1 LLLALLDGC
10 VAVPAN
16 GLSVFVAPNFATV
29 QTGQTQQF
37 TSTVT
42 GSSNTAVTWSA
53 RGGTISSTGLYTAP
67 STTGTYTVTA
77 TSVAD
82 STKSGSATASVSIT
96 PTSGSWLNQVE
107 RWFGLITEPMI
118 RRGTFHSGR
127 ELEHAVYEWL
137 AKWNEKPKPFT
148 WSATAD
154 VILEQGRP
162 SQRILEDTTLTT
174 LIVLQLD
181 ATIFPF
187 APALSTCIHIRA
199 GRAK

>member
-1 LLLALLDGC
+1 
-10 VAVPAN
+10 
-16 GLSVFVAPNFATV
+16 
-29 QTGQTQQF
+29 
-37 TSTVT
+37 
-42 GSSNTAVTWSA
+42 VTWSA

-162 SQRILEDTTLTT
+162 SQGIIEDTTLTT

>member
-16 GLSVFVAPNFATV
+16 SLSGLSVFVAPNFATV

-53 RGGTISSTGLYTAP
+53 RGCTISSTGLYTAP

-127 ELEHAVYEWL
+127 ELEHAVYECSPSGTKNPSRSPGVPL
-137 AKWNEKPKPFT
+137 PMSFSNK
-148 WSATAD
+148 
-154 VILEQGRP
+154 VGRRKESLRTP
-162 SQRILEDTTLTT
+162 
-174 LIVLQLD
+174 
-181 ATIFPF
+181 
-187 APALSTCIHIRA
+187 H
-199 GRAK
+199 

>member
-82 STKSGSATASVSIT
+82 
-96 PTSGSWLNQVE
+96 
-107 RWFGLITEPMI
+107 I

-162 SQRILEDTTLTT
+162 SQRIIEDTTLTT
-174 LIVLQLD
+174 LIVNGSTL
-181 ATIFPF
+181 PF
-187 APALSTCIHIRA
+187 SPSPLPFRHVSTFVPGGQNDSGAAHGSA
-199 GRAK
+199 GVVLLGLYDGSSPPPYFASTAYK